1 MKQLLILFIILTSLA
16 WFPIQDNRT
25 TNFPKEIMPVQ
36 EMPAKKNVW
45 VFLMAGQSNMA
56 GRGLVEPEDTISNK
70 RIWSMDAKGQL
81 IYAKEPLHFYEPT
94 RTGLDCGVS
103 FARTLLKNI
112 PENVSILLV
121 PTAIGG
127 SSIQQWLGDS
137 LYRGVHLMQ
146 NFEEKLAMG
155 KKYGTIKGILWH
167 QGESDA
173 KPARIAIH
181 QEQMD
186 KLVSHFRDRTQIKN
200 LPFIIGELGAYSN
213 SNNYWQQINQTLAA
227 YTKQDRYARLI
238 HTQDLKHGGDSVHF
252 NSEGQRLMGKRFAEA
267 YWELAKIHKKR

>member
-1 MKQLLILFIILTSLA
+1 MKHTILLLFILLSFS
-16 WFPIQDNRT
+16 WFPLQDSRT
-25 TNFPKEIMPVQ
+25 SNFPKEIIPVQQMPV
-36 EMPAKKNVW
+36 KKNIW

-56 GRGLVEPEDTISNK
+56 GRGLVEPADTISNK
-70 RIWSMDAKGQL
+70 RIWSIDTMGQV

-112 PENVSILLV
+112 PEHISILLL

-146 NFEEKLAMG
+146 NFEEKLAIG
-155 KKYGTIKGILWH
+155 QRYGTIKGILWH

-181 QEQMD
+181 KEQIG
-186 KLVSHFRDRTQIKN
+186 KLVSHFRNRSQNKR
-200 LPFIIGELGAYSN
+200 LPFIIGELGSYSN
-213 SNNYWQQINQTLAA
+213 SNNYWQQINQILASFA
-227 YTKQDRYARLI
+227 QQDQYASLI
-238 HTQDLKHGGDSVHF
+238 ETQDLKHGGDSVHF
-252 NSEGQRLMGKRFAEA
+252 NSESQRLMGKRFAEA
-267 YWELAKIHKKR
+267 YWELARTNKKR